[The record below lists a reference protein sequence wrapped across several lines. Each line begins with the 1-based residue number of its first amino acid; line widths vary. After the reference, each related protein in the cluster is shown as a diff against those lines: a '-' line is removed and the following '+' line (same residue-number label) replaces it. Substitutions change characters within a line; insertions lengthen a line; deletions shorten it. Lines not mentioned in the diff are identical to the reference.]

1 MSEAL
6 GLGLIALLL
15 AMWAINWA
23 RRAGN
28 AAERAAIAAQ
38 KSALAAERSAL
49 AAKRS
54 AETAAAV
61 AQASPKPAEPE
72 RRSDTDPAAQARTVR
87 IDALAKELI
96 EVWSRDSSA
105 WPLVERYPD
114 LVDDEVEAV
123 IQKAFYAMGRTDDEA
138 RQHVVAVLNFRRDH
152 KS

>member
-28 AAERAAIAAQ
+28 AAERAAIAAE

-49 AAKRS
+49 AARRS
-54 AETAAAV
+54 AETVAAA
-61 AQASPKPAEPE
+61 AQVSSATAAPEHLPA
-72 RRSDTDPAAQARTVR
+72 TDSRVQGKTAR
-87 IDALAKELI
+87 IDALVKELI

-105 WPLVERYPD
+105 WPLVERYPE
-114 LVDDEVEAV
+114 LADDEVEAV
-123 IQKAFYAMGRTDDEA
+123 IQKAFYTMGRTADEA
-138 RQHVVAVLNFRRDH
+138 RQHAVAVLNFRRDH
-152 KS
+152 KP